1 MTNFIVDTVW
11 MPLYI
16 NISYIFTVVIKYKG
30 KFSFQPFLQLYY
42 CSSVLLYCISKIRKM
57 KHFYTNSARRLLPT
71 TAAQSIKINWGKLF
85 VLHSP
90 HLLDTTTFLF

>member
-42 CSSVLLYCISKIRKM
+42 CTLLLYCISKIRKM
-57 KHFYTNSARRLLPT
+57 KYFYTNSAHRLLPA
-71 TAAQSIKINWGKLF
+71 TAAQSIKINWGIYL
-85 VLHSP
+85 SST
-90 HLLDTTTFLF
+90 LLTC